1 LIDLTTFGIASNFWI
16 YLLDWFVF
24 QLNFSITHFEIISI
38 FQNILNFCFLSSLHK
53 QSATAIMIARTFP
66 SFFLSIRATIASR
79 TAARPLPSSD
89 FAASSHARAAV
100 HSV

>member
-1 LIDLTTFGIASNFWI
+1 M
-16 YLLDWFVF
+16 
-24 QLNFSITHFEIISI
+24 THFEIISI
-38 FQNILNFCFLSSLHK
+38 FQKILNFCFLSSHPE
-53 QSATAIMIARTFP
+53 QFGTCITIARAFP

-89 FAASSHARAAV
+89 FAASSHARAAG